1 MQRIYSDGKAD
12 LEKGLEGWTFPR
24 KRMNHRCPQRVIR
37 LLNRVRSDVDD
48 VLQEGR
54 SDKPEGVVRVF
65 AVQEQ
70 DSDKLAIERHIA
82 DRMAS
87 VTGDAR
93 WGDSK
98 YPCKTL
104 TLEHHMAARRYG
116 FAEMF
121 APLYM
126 RSRIQTPLLEG
137 TSPALNSFAKQVLPT
152 VKSMQANNHFE
163 VASIVRKSSP
173 LLSAETLKIDGARQL
188 GLAKAATESLASLF
202 GLDRNP
208 TFRRVLENVAA
219 SGLFEVPDALA
230 PFAACDAPSLDVA
243 NPDEQQ
249 MDEAYAWREMLETSF
264 SQIDAYDQ
272 YVSRLSPFGTH
283 QGVKGLEF
291 PRVMVVISDEES
303 RGFLFKYDKLFG
315 IEPLSKTDREHAA
328 AGEETS
334 NDRTRR
340 LFYVT
345 CSRAEESLA
354 IVCYTKAPAML
365 LNNLVTR
372 GWFDPPEIEL
382 LSLP

>member
-1 MQRIYSDGKAD
+1 
-12 LEKGLEGWTFPR
+12 
-24 KRMNHRCPQRVIR
+24 
-37 LLNRVRSDVDD
+37 
-48 VLQEGR
+48 
-54 SDKPEGVVRVF
+54 
-65 AVQEQ
+65 
-70 DSDKLAIERHIA
+70 
-82 DRMAS
+82 
-87 VTGDAR
+87 
-93 WGDSK
+93 
-98 YPCKTL
+98 
-104 TLEHHMAARRYG
+104 
-116 FAEMF
+116 
-121 APLYM
+121 
-126 RSRIQTPLLEG
+126 
-137 TSPALNSFAKQVLPT
+137 
-152 VKSMQANNHFE
+152 
-163 VASIVRKSSP
+163 
-173 LLSAETLKIDGARQL
+173 L